1 MDSLYK
7 MEGNKYLNPDIDE
20 KFIVKRVENWGPMGP
35 VAIMEYEDG
44 TPYDEP
50 AQWIKQN
57 CELLQENAAPV
68 DLTFYDDEGVES
80 KARVMGGNFSTS
92 MNNLPSDYKK
102 LAKVFKRKVRQD
114 KVQNKKGRTFSEEL
128 ERFANANMNKQD
140 VINEAWSGFV
150 EYTGLSPNN
159 TPDTREEMNKI
170 DEIATN

>member
-7 MEGNKYLNPDIDE
+7 IEGNKYLNPEIDE
-20 KFIVKRVENWGPMGP
+20 KFIVKRVENWGAMGP

-80 KARVMGGNFSTS
+80 KAWVMGSDFCKA
-92 MNNLPSDYKK
+92 MNNLPSDYEK

-128 ERFANANMNKQD
+128 ERFSNTDIGKQK
-140 VINEAWSGFV
+140 VINKAWVGFI
-150 EYTGLSPNN
+150 ESADLPPSQG
-159 TPDTREEMNKI
+159 PDTREEMDKI
-170 DEIATN
+170 DKIATN